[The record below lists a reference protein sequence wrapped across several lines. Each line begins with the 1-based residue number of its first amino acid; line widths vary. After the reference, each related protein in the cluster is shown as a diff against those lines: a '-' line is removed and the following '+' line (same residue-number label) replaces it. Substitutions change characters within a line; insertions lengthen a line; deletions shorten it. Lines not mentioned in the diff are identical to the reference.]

1 MIYLQLF
8 LSFLKIGFF
17 GFGGGY
23 AMLSLIQ
30 HEVVENHAWVS
41 NQQFTDIVAIS
52 QMTPGPISINSA
64 TFIGYTVTGN
74 VWGAILATLAI
85 CVPPLTIML
94 LLTRF
99 FLKFRSNRYVGYL
112 MDGLKPMIIGM
123 IGAAA
128 FLLMTP
134 SNFPD
139 WVSVAIFGVCLVA
152 SFAKVNPL
160 YIILGSAVFGMVFL

>member
-8 LSFLKIGFF
+8 YSFLKIGFF

-30 HEVVENHAWVS
+30 HEVVESHSWIS

-52 QMTPGPISINSA
+52 QMTPGPIAINSA
-64 TFIGYTVTGN
+64 TFIGYSITGN
-74 VWGAILATLAI
+74 VWGAILATLAV
-85 CVPPLTIML
+85 CVPPLTLML
-94 LLTRF
+94 FIT
-99 FLKFRSNRYVGYL
+99 KFYLVFRKNRYVGFV

-123 IGAAA
+123 IAAAA

-139 WVSVAIFGVCLVA
+139 FISVLVFLACLVA
-152 SFAKVNPL
+152 SFVKMNPIL
-160 YIILGSAVFGMVFL
+160 IILASAVFGLVFL

>member
-8 LSFLKIGFF
+8 YSFIKIGFF

-30 HEVVENHAWVS
+30 HEIVENHNWIS

-52 QMTPGPISINSA
+52 QMTPGPIAINSA
-64 TFIGYTVTGN
+64 TYIGYSVTGN
-74 VWGAILATLAI
+74 VWGSILATVAV
-85 CVPPLTIML
+85 CVPPFTIML
-94 LLTRF
+94 LITRF
-99 FLKFRSNRYVGYL
+99 YFAFRKNRFVGFV

-128 FLLMTP
+128 VLLMTP

-139 WVSVAIFGVCLVA
+139 ILSVVIFLACMVA
-152 SFAKVNPL
+152 GAKKVNPIML
-160 YIILGSAVFGMVFL
+160 IIASGIAGIILF